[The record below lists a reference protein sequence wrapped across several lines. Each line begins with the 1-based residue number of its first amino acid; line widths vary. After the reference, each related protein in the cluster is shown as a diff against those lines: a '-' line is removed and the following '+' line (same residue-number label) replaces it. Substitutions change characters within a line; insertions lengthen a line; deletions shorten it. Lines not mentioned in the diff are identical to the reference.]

1 MPTFIDDL
9 PPVPQRPADSHKGTF
24 GRLLI
29 VAGSRGMSGAA
40 VLSGMGAL
48 RGGAGL
54 VDVATPA
61 SVQPIIAGYEPS
73 WLSLPLPEDADGHL
87 DRTSFPLIEKRWES
101 VSAVA
106 IGPGWGVTEKTKR
119 LARLIVEQCPHPA
132 VIDADGLTA
141 LALQSDAWRKAAAP
155 RVVTPHPGEF
165 ARMRGVDTKAIQ
177 ADRVGHATAF
187 AKEHGVVV
195 VLKGHGS
202 VVTDGERVVINST
215 GNPGMATG
223 GTGDVLTGLTG
234 ALLAQKMAPFDAVR
248 LAVYLHGLAGD
259 LAAAE
264 LSQPGLIASDLPRFV
279 GKAWLKLQELRSGR
293 RP

>member
-1 MPTFIDDL
+1 MPTFLDDL
-9 PPVPQRPADSHKGTF
+9 PPTPARPPDSHKGTF
-24 GRLLI
+24 GRVLI

-40 VLSGMGAL
+40 CLSGLGAL

-61 SVQPIIAGYEPS
+61 SLQPLIASFEPS
-73 WLSLPLPEDADGHL
+73 WLTFPLPEDAHGRLDG
-87 DRTSFPLIEKRWES
+87 SAFSLIADRWES

-106 IGPGWGVTEKTKR
+106 MGPGWSVTDNTR
-119 LARLIVEQCPHPA
+119 SLARLMIEQCPRPM

-141 LALQSDAWRKAAAP
+141 LVDQADAWRKSPAA

-165 ARMRGVDTKAIQ
+165 GRMRGVDAKVIQ
-177 ADRVGHATAF
+177 ADRVEHATEF
-187 AKEHGVVV
+187 AREHGVIV
-195 VLKGHGS
+195 VLKGHGT
-202 VVTDGERVVINST
+202 VVTDGERIVINST

-234 ALLAQKMAPFDAVR
+234 ALLAQKMAPFDAAR

-259 LAAAE
+259 LAAKE
-264 LSQPGLIASDLPRFV
+264 LSQPGLIASDLPSFL
-279 GKAWLKLQELRSGR
+279 GPAWLKLQELRGR
-293 RP
+293 AGG

>member
-1 MPTFIDDL
+1 MPTFLDDL
-9 PPVPQRPADSHKGTF
+9 PPVPSRPADSHKGTF

-54 VDVATPA
+54 VEVASPA
-61 SVQPIIAGYEPS
+61 GIQPIIAAYEPA
-73 WLSLPLPEDADGHL
+73 WMTLPLPEDADGRL
-87 DRTSFPLIEKRWES
+87 DRGALAVIEKRWDA

-106 IGPGWGVTEKTKR
+106 MGPGWGVTDRTRR
-119 LARLIVEQCPHPA
+119 LARLLVEQCPKPL
-132 VIDADGLTA
+132 VVDADGLTA
-141 LALQSDAWRKAAAP
+141 LVDQEDAWTKAPAA
-155 RVVTPHPGEF
+155 RIMTPHPGEF

-187 AKEHGVVV
+187 AREHRAVV
-195 VLKGHGS
+195 VLKGHGT

-215 GNPGMATG
+215 GNPGLATG

-234 ALLAQKMAPFDAVR
+234 ALLAQKMPPFDAAR

-264 LSQPGLIASDLPRFV
+264 VSQPGLIASDLPRFL
-279 GKAWLKLQELRSGR
+279 GKAWLKLLELRAR
-293 RP
+293 

>member
-1 MPTFIDDL
+1 MPTFLDDL
-9 PPVPQRPADSHKGTF
+9 PPIPPRPADSHKGTF
-24 GRLLI
+24 GRVLI

-40 VLSGMGAL
+40 CLAGLGAL

-54 VDVATPA
+54 VDIATPTSA
-61 SVQPIIAGYEPS
+61 QPLIAGYEPS
-73 WLSLPLPEDADGHL
+73 WLTCGLPEDADGHL
-87 DRTSFPLIEKRWES
+87 DRSALPLIAQRWES
-101 VSAVA
+101 ASAVA
-106 IGPGWGVTEKTKR
+106 MGPGWGVTDKTKR
-119 LARLIVEQCPHPA
+119 LARLMVEQCPRPM

-141 LALQSDAWRKAAAP
+141 LVEQADAWMKAPAP
-155 RVVTPHPGEF
+155 RIVTPHPGEF

-177 ADRVGHATAF
+177 ADRVAHATAF
-187 AKEHGVVV
+187 AKEHRVIV
-195 VLKGHGS
+195 VLKGHGT

-234 ALLAQKMAPFDAVR
+234 ALLAQKMTPFDAAR

-264 LSQPGLIASDLPRFV
+264 LSQPGLIASDLPRFL
-279 GKAWLKLQELRSGR
+279 GRAWLKLQELRARG
-293 RP
+293 

>member
-1 MPTFIDDL
+1 MPTFLDDL
-9 PPVPQRPADSHKGTF
+9 PPVPPRPADSHKGTF

-40 VLSGMGAL
+40 ALAGWGAL

-61 SVQPIIAGYEPS
+61 SVQPIIAGMEPS
-73 WLSLPLPEDADGHL
+73 WLSLALPEDADGRL
-87 DRTSFPLIEKRWES
+87 DRAAFPVIAQRWEA

-106 IGPGWGVTEKTKR
+106 IGPGWGVTDKTR
-119 LARLIVEQCPHPA
+119 RVARLIIEQCPRPM
-132 VIDADGLTA
+132 VVDADGLTA
-141 LALQSDAWRKAAAP
+141 LVEQADAWNKSPAP
-155 RVVTPHPGEF
+155 RIVTPHPGEF
-165 ARMRGVDTKAIQ
+165 SRMRGVDTKDIQ
-177 ADRVGHATAF
+177 SDRVAHATAF
-187 AKEHGVVV
+187 AREHRVIV

-234 ALLAQKMAPFDAVR
+234 ALLAQHMPAFDAAR

-264 LSQPGLIASDLPRFV
+264 LSEPGLIASDLPRFL
-279 GKAWLKLQELRSGR
+279 GRAWLKLQELRSR
-293 RP
+293 R